1 MRKVLF
7 LKASFL
13 VMIEIGIETKWTKG
27 SRILIE
33 RSDQVM
39 SVSES
44 MASVMNAMSSI
55 NWDVSGVRGSMSG
68 MVSVSVVITCKK

>member
-27 SRILIE
+27 SRVLIE

-44 MASVMNAMSSI
+44 MASVMNTMSSI